1 MTTVHSTAPVA
12 RYRAADLRNL
22 ATDLFRAAGLAPDR
36 ALALAQGFLDADLL
50 GFTTHG
56 LQRVPINLAWL
67 QSGDMLALG
76 EPRVLRDRSA
86 VFAWDAQF
94 LPGPWVVGKAVA
106 TALARV
112 GETGVVSATLQ
123 RCTHVACLAAYLVPV
138 VDAGMI
144 GLITVSTPD
153 EQFISPFG
161 ARTAVFSNNPL
172 AFCAP
177 TGGKPLLF
185 DISMAITAGGQIAR
199 AHREG
204 RLLPEPCL
212 KTADGDLSDD
222 PAVMIA
228 DPPGSLMPLG
238 GIGHGHKG
246 YALTLM
252 TEVLSQALSGHGRAT
267 GVGEGEANS
276 VYLQIIDPRAFTEW
290 VDYLREID
298 QLVALACGAQPD
310 DPAQPVR
317 IPGHAAWDR
326 RARQR
331 AQGVKLYPGVFEGLL
346 TWAERLGV
354 AVPEPI

>member
-1 MTTVHSTAPVA
+1 M
-12 RYRAADLRNL
+12 
-22 ATDLFRAAGLAPDR
+22 
-36 ALALAQGFLDADLL
+36 
-50 GFTTHG
+50 
-56 LQRVPINLAWL
+56 
-67 QSGDMLALG
+67 
-76 EPRVLRDRSA
+76 
-86 VFAWDAQF
+86 
-94 LPGPWVVGKAVA
+94 
-106 TALARV
+106 
-112 GETGVVSATLQ
+112 
-123 RCTHVACLAAYLVPV
+123 PV

-252 TEVLSQALSGHGRAT
+252 TEVLSQALGGHGRAT